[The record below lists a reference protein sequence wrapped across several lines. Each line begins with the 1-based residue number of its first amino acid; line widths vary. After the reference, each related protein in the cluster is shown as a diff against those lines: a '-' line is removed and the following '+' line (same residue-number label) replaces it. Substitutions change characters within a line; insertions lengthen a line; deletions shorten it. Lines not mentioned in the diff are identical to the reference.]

1 VAFRRPEVRESTEGT
16 LLVFAAATGFGTIGV
31 FGEAAARAG
40 LPLSTLLPLRFA
52 LATVVVAGV
61 AVLRGWSLPPTR
73 RGRAATLALGVV
85 YTLLTLS
92 YFVSLRY
99 LTAGLATI
107 VLYTYPS
114 MVVGLGAVVLDEPVT
129 PRRVVALG
137 LATAGVALVVST
149 GAGGADPAGVAL
161 ALAAAACYAAYTAG
175 SRSVVP
181 SASPPGVMLGVL
193 VGTTLSMGV
202 YGVLDGGL
210 ALPATTDGWGLVAG
224 IVVLSTVAPHLLF
237 YEGVSRLEAG
247 RVGVVSTAEPV
258 VTVALGALLLGERV
272 TVAVVVGGALV
283 LGGVVLVHGDRR
295 GTTTDRSA
303 RAEGDG

>member
-1 VAFRRPEVRESTEGT
+1 MRESTEGT
-16 LLVFAAATGFGTIGV
+16 LLVVAAAAGFGTIGV
-31 FGEAAARAG
+31 FGEAAARIG
-40 LPLSTLLPLRFA
+40 LPLSTLLPTRFA
-52 LATVVVAGV
+52 FATVAVAGV
-61 AVLRGWSLPPTR
+61 GALRGWSLPPTR
-73 RGRAATLALGVV
+73 RGRAATLGLGVV
-85 YTLLTLS
+85 YALMTLA
-92 YFVSLRY
+92 YFRSLRS

-107 VLYTYPS
+107 VLYTYPAV
-114 MVVGLGAVVLDEPVT
+114 VVGLGAVALDESVT
-129 PRRVVALG
+129 RSRVVALC
-137 LATAGVALVVST
+137 LTTAGVALVVST
-149 GAGGADPAGVAL
+149 GAGGADRTGVAL

-210 ALPATTDGWGLVAG
+210 ALPATADGWGIVAG
-224 IVVLSTVAPHLLF
+224 IVVLSTVLPHLLF

-272 TVAVVVGGALV
+272 TPAVVGGGGLV
-283 LGGVVLVHGDRR
+283 LAGVVLVCRDRGR
-295 GTTTDRSA
+295 AANGRSA
-303 RAEGDG
+303 ATERDG